1 MATKKE
7 PEFAIIEAA
16 LLLPSEYI
24 KQFLETVIAIKNG
37 DDVDVATIED
47 TTARALIIAL
57 SPDLKPC
64 KNRKGIG
71 GAPKGNQN
79 ARKKQSK
86 EVICKS
92 FPSPVSTIPDGEVFS
107 TQETVTQSPPP
118 DPKPTK
124 KEKPPRKTFTPPTVE
139 EVAAYCKERNNKIDP
154 EAFVAFYTSKGWS
167 VGNHQMKDWKAA
179 VITWEKRHTKET
191 TTYAPPPQNQP
202 YLGKLNFVQRNDHN
216 TQKLLAEC
224 AALGL

>member
-1 MATKKE
+1 MASFTIQNE
-7 PEFAIIEAA
+7 HF
-16 LLLPSEYI
+16 LLAKSLSPDKGMYLLDLL
-24 KQFLETVIAIKNG
+24 FRHKNG
-37 DDVDVATIED
+37 DNVDISTIED
-47 TTARALIIAL
+47 IELRTFFVAFTQTKQRGGQRGN
-57 SPDLKPC
+57 
-64 KNRKGIG
+64 KNAAK
-71 GAPKGNQN
+71 
-79 ARKKQSK
+79 SK
-86 EVICKS
+86 VAIYNNS
-92 FPSPVSTIPDGEVFS
+92 SPVSTTPDGEVFS